1 MIMKN
6 KIEELKIELAE
17 MEDHYAFDPTDQDL
31 HEDII
36 ALQAQLKEL
45 EDNKYKNK
53 IMKNKYILLKDLPRL
68 GKEIGDYY
76 NNEFVDSPADL
87 IRRGIIT
94 PDKTDKC
101 FIVKIAGE
109 YLAKMKIEK
118 DFNPFTDEVIEAS
131 LPELTKNKDEAIK
144 LNMYEALE
152 QIKELFRVFD
162 LHVRQFDIINTNND
176 VSIDYI
182 KARILLDVEFYLEE
196 VDHNDH
202 LREFALESNLEFFNE
217 N

>member
-1 MIMKN
+1 MANEIK
-6 KIEELKIELAE
+6 K
-17 MEDHYAFDPTDQDL
+17 
-31 HEDII
+31 
-36 ALQAQLKEL
+36 L
-45 EDNKYKNK
+45 EDNQSKNK
-53 IMKNKYILLKDLPRL
+53 SMKNKYILLKDLPRL

-162 LHVRQFDIINTNND
+162 LHVSQFNIINTNNN
-176 VSIDYI
+176 VFIDYI

-196 VDHNDH
+196 VDRNDH
-202 LREFALESNLEFFNE
+202 LCQFALESNLELFNE
-217 N
+217 D